1 MSTTVKK
8 RPSRAKKIVAPPP
21 VEVQV
26 VEPEPIIE
34 ETVATPISEP
44 IVPEQDSIPME
55 LANTFRTDIIG
66 LVDTLVGDIL
76 SAAESA
82 LNWLVVLKAESDLVA
97 LGASEAKVDLQILIA
112 AVYAGVNWLLVFL
125 LSFGVVEE
133 LTLEDVEEHLGLV
146 QISSTVPSLPQF

>member
-1 MSTTVKK
+1 M
-8 RPSRAKKIVAPPP
+8 
-21 VEVQV
+21 
-26 VEPEPIIE
+26 
-34 ETVATPISEP
+34 
-44 IVPEQDSIPME
+44 
-55 LANTFRTDIIG
+55 
-66 LVDTLVGDIL
+66 DTLVGDIL